1 MTDDYKCEV
10 CGIEVTGGLMAAM
23 CPLREKCEFWPED
36 EESQQFLDGLNMRY
50 PNAPCWQERQ
60 SQSQKT

>member
-10 CGIEVTGGLMAAM
+10 CGIEVTSAMMGAM

-36 EESQQFLDGLNMRY
+36 KASQDFLDGLNMRY
-50 PNAPCWQERQ
+50 VPGKGFPREGN
-60 SQSQKT
+60 SNGK